1 MVEQGALDIV
11 LPQLVSE
18 DARIAQLALR
28 SLTNI
33 TSNGMPVLSFHYE
46 SISTHAYT
54 YLSLSLSL
62 THSEECVATVME
74 KDVVGVLV
82 SLLQGHPSTETTE
95 HVIMTFTNL
104 STNRTPH
111 RPRPPE
117 ARHL

>member
-1 MVEQGALDIV
+1 
-11 LPQLVSE
+11 
-18 DARIAQLALR
+18 
-28 SLTNI
+28 
-33 TSNGMPVLSFHYE
+33 
-46 SISTHAYT
+46 
-54 YLSLSLSL
+54 
-62 THSEECVATVME
+62 VATVME

-111 RPRPPE
+111 RCRPPE

>member
-1 MVEQGALDIV
+1 
-11 LPQLVSE
+11 
-18 DARIAQLALR
+18 
-28 SLTNI
+28 
-33 TSNGMPVLSFHYE
+33 
-46 SISTHAYT
+46 
-54 YLSLSLSL
+54 
-62 THSEECVATVME
+62 VATVME

-111 RPRPPE
+111 SPRPPE